1 MSSPISTD
9 YAFAD
14 YAQKIARNF
23 EAVSRL
29 SAVDEASEMLVQCYQ
44 NGGKALFCGN
54 GGSAADAQH
63 LAAELL
69 GRYQYDRPAMPAV
82 ALTVD
87 TSALTAIGNDY
98 GYDAVF
104 SRQLSGLGVAGDVL
118 VGIST
123 SGNSKNVIEAINTAK
138 AMQMK
143 TIGLTGQ
150 GGGEM
155 ARLCDLCIC
164 VPSDATN
171 HIQEM
176 HIAVGHYLCGVV
188 EQTLHPKSNG

>member
-1 MSSPISTD
+1 MSHFS
-9 YAFAD
+9 FAE
-14 YAQKIARNF
+14 YAQKIARYF
-23 EAVSRL
+23 DVLADL
-29 SAVDEASEMLVQCYQ
+29 STVDKASDILVHSYQ

-63 LAAELL
+63 LAAEFV
-69 GRYQYDRPAMPAV
+69 GRYQYHRPSIPAY

-87 TSALTAIGNDY
+87 TSALTAIANDY

-104 SRQLSGLGVAGDVL
+104 ARQLSGLGVAGDVL
-118 VGIST
+118 VAIST
-123 SGNSKNVIEAINTAK
+123 SGNSPSVVEAVKTATE
-138 AMQMK
+138 MQIK

-150 GGGEM
+150 GGGQLAE
-155 ARLCDLCIC
+155 LCDVCIC
-164 VPSDATN
+164 VPSSETN

-188 EQTLHPKSNG
+188 ESTLHPKPSQ